1 MNKQSGKSVV
11 AQFHE
16 VAVRVAMAF
25 CRQLALS
32 LTEGELT
39 LVRERNRVEENAG
52 VCHTHDFCDAN
63 MLMLDA
69 FVECGIAENQE
80 VCIGD
85 ELHPLWN
92 SAWKL
97 AAEADF
103 RVDAFRGPRG
113 KLRDFP
119 AEADSA
125 AVKAP
130 LNPIATSILATVQR
144 MQASNVVIEVN
155 EAAPSVKIDAHA
167 VPHVRQGGIFT
178 VEGERADGLI
188 SEARA
193 YVSLAE
199 TVTFDDAIAFI
210 VEGYLD
216 DFIELPDT
224 VRQAINSATVQRSLV
239 VDGTDPCGNFAGD
252 GENAPFV
259 VFDVD
264 RQENIAGPF
273 ETRDAGEK
281 ARLAILDGTAP
292 MLDVGAL
299 QAYLERDE
307 KPRANGSREIR
318 LAAYDIVITLLP
330 QCGGVIES
338 SLHDD
343 DDSSEAKAALD
354 GLESMMLAHA
364 VAGIDV
370 SLPAYLEGIETAV
383 EAIWNRYDVLDQNQ
397 PEVTV
402 RDAAQA
408 LLNAFGGD
416 TPSWLREEAA
426 ALENA
431 LARESGASEG
441 ELPAAQAGLK
451 PKIASTQVNWKEVA
465 GSLYGAVDSLE
476 TQVNQMQ
483 GLFSDDDGLIQE
495 ALEEAGEATR
505 AYLAASRAGRNSAI
519 SDWKLLKKPVTS
531 RMLAEQYPV
540 KGSMP
545 HAVVHQLYQLREAE
559 ISTLSQRAVILETD
573 LRELDRGGRAVVAS
587 MLYAKCDDVA
597 RNALLHDEHP
607 HVRSCAVIS
616 RSELEPEPGRKPS
629 TPSIDV

>member
-1 MNKQSGKSVV
+1 MNQQSGKSVV

-16 VAVRVAMAF
+16 AAVRVAIAF

-32 LTEGELT
+32 LTEAELT
-39 LVRERNRVEENAG
+39 LVRERNRVEESAG

-69 FVECGIAENQE
+69 FVECGLAENQE
-80 VCIGD
+80 ACSGD
-85 ELHPLWN
+85 ELHPLGN

-113 KLRDFP
+113 FQ

-130 LNPIATSILATVQR
+130 LNPIATSILAAVQR

-155 EAAPSVKIDAHA
+155 ETAPSVKIDARA

-199 TVTFDDAIAFI
+199 TVTFDEAIAFI

-224 VRQAINSATVQRSLV
+224 VRHAINSATVQRSLV

-252 GENAPFV
+252 GKNAPFV

-273 ETRDAGEK
+273 DTRDAGEK
-281 ARLAILDGTAP
+281 ARLAILEGTAP

-330 QCGGVIES
+330 QGGGVIES

-364 VAGIDV
+364 VAGIDIR
-370 SLPAYLEGIETAV
+370 LPAYLEGIETAV
-383 EAIWNRYDVLDQNQ
+383 EAIWNRYDVPDQKQ
-397 PEVTV
+397 PGVTV
-402 RDAAQA
+402 RDAAKA
-408 LLNAFGGD
+408 LLDAFGGD
-416 TPSWLREEAA
+416 TPSWLREEAV

-431 LARESGASEG
+431 LAREAGANEG
-441 ELPAAQAGLK
+441 KLPAAREGRK
-451 PKIASTQVNWKEVA
+451 PEIASTKVNWKEVA

-476 TQVNQMQ
+476 IQVNQMK
-483 GLFSDDDGLIQE
+483 GLFPDEDGLIQE

-505 AYLAASRAGRNSAI
+505 SYLVASRASRNSAI
-519 SDWKLLKKPVTS
+519 GLLEKPVTS

-559 ISTLSQRAVILETD
+559 ISTLSQQAVILESD

-597 RNALLHDEHP
+597 RNTLLHDEHP

-616 RSELEPEPGRKPS
+616 SSELESEPGHKPS

>member
-1 MNKQSGKSVV
+1 MNEQSGKSIV
-11 AQFHE
+11 APFDE
-16 VAVRVAMAF
+16 TALRIAKAF
-25 CRQLALS
+25 CRQLASS

-69 FVECGIAENQE
+69 FVECGLAENQE
-80 VCIGD
+80 TCIGD

-97 AAEADF
+97 AAESEF
-103 RVDAFRGPRG
+103 RVDAFRETNG
-113 KLRDFP
+113 KLREVT
-119 AEADSA
+119 AEAESA
-125 AVKAP
+125 ALKAP
-130 LNPIATSILATVQR
+130 LKPIATTILTAAQR
-144 MQASNVVIEVN
+144 MQAFHVVIEVD
-155 EAAPSVKIDAHA
+155 EAAPSVKIDARA
-167 VPHVRQGGIFT
+167 VPHIRQGGIFT

-210 VEGYLD
+210 VNGYLD
-216 DFIELPDT
+216 DFIELPET
-224 VRQAINSATVQRSLV
+224 VRDAINSVTVPTDLV
-239 VDGTDPCGNFAGD
+239 VDGTDQHGNFAGD

-264 RQENIAGPF
+264 RQANIAGPF
-273 ETRDAGEK
+273 GTREDGEM
-281 ARLAILDGTAP
+281 ARSAILAGARP
-292 MLDVGAL
+292 MLDSKAL
-299 QAYLERDE
+299 MAY
-307 KPRANGSREIR
+307 RA
-318 LAAYDIVITLLP
+318 
-330 QCGGVIES
+330 
-338 SLHDD
+338 HDR
-343 DDSSEAKAALD
+343 K
-354 GLESMMLAHA
+354 
-364 VAGIDV
+364 
-370 SLPAYLEGIETAV
+370 
-383 EAIWNRYDVLDQNQ
+383 Q

-408 LLNAFGGD
+408 LLKAFGGD
-416 TPSWLREEAA
+416 TPSWLREEAV

-431 LARESGASEG
+431 LALEAGANER

-451 PKIASTQVNWKEVA
+451 PEIAPTHVNWKEVA
-465 GSLYGAVDSLE
+465 GALYGAVDSLE
-476 TQVNQMQ
+476 TQVNQMK

-495 ALEEAGEATR
+495 ALGEAGEATR
-505 AYLAASRAGRNSAI
+505 CYLAASRASRNSAI
-519 SDWKLLKKPVTS
+519 GDRKLLEKPVTS

-559 ISTLSQRAVILETD
+559 ISTLSQRAVILESD
-573 LRELDRGGRAVVAS
+573 LSELDRGGRAVVAS

-597 RNALLHDEHP
+597 RHALLHDEHP
-607 HVRSCAVIS
+607 HVRSCAEIS
-616 RSELEPEPGRKPS
+616 RSELEPEPEHKP
-629 TPSIDV
+629 